1 MLQERVSA
9 DIYLFTSDL
18 YTQVTAGV
26 IVTPAGAVLVDTL
39 PFPIETQAILQF
51 LLRRA
56 PSGLRYIIYTHYH
69 ADHIYG
75 ACLFPD
81 VPIIAHARCR
91 ERLLISGEEGL
102 EAARVEAPDL
112 LENVTI
118 RLPDI
123 TLDSGELM
131 LSLGG
136 KTLRI
141 FETPGHSDDGISV
154 YVEEDLVLFA
164 GDAMMPIPTVVDG
177 DPEILK
183 QSLWKIQAIEPESIV
198 QGHGEVILRGEVKDA
213 LRTNIAY
220 LETIQRIATEA
231 VANERR
237 RATLLK
243 TGVEKCGVP
252 HVALNGE
259 APRLHAANLRALY
272 NRFAQSVSRSE
283 PAASQK
289 SGKKASSP

>member
-26 IVTPAGAVLVDTL
+26 IVTSAGAVLVDTL

-51 LLRRA
+51 ISRRA
-56 PSGLRYIIYTHYH
+56 TSLRYIIYTHYH

-75 ACLFPD
+75 ASLFPD

-91 ERLLISGEEGL
+91 QHLLESGEAGL
-102 EAARVEAPDL
+102 EAARAEAPDL

-123 TLDSGELM
+123 TLDSGEM
-131 LSLGG
+131 ILSLGG

-141 FETPGHSDDGISV
+141 FETPGHSDDGISI

-164 GDAMMPIPTVVDG
+164 GDAMMPIPTIVDG
-177 DPEILK
+177 DPEALK
-183 QSLWKIQAIEPESIV
+183 QSLRKIQAMEPETIV

-213 LRTNIAY
+213 LQTNLAY
-220 LETIQRIATEA
+220 LETIQRIVAEA
-231 VANERR
+231 VVNERR

-243 TGVEKCGVP
+243 TEVEKCGVP
-252 HVALNGE
+252 RVALNGE
-259 APRLHAANLRALY
+259 APRLHAANLRTLY
-272 NRFAQSVSRSE
+272 HRLA
-283 PAASQK
+283 
-289 SGKKASSP
+289 GSPPGNWREK

>member
-26 IVTPAGAVLVDTL
+26 IVTPAGAILVDTL

-51 LLRRA
+51 LSRR
-56 PSGLRYIIYTHYH
+56 SLSLRYIIYTHYH

-75 ACLFPD
+75 ASLFPD
-81 VPIIAHARCR
+81 VPIIAHMRCR
-91 ERLLISGEEGL
+91 EHLLTSGEEGL
-102 EAARVEAPDL
+102 EAARAEAPDL
-112 LENVTI
+112 LEKVAI

-123 TLDSGELM
+123 TLDGGELI

-141 FETPGHSDDGISV
+141 FETPGHSDDGISI

-164 GDAMMPIPTVVDG
+164 GDAMMPIPTIVDG
-177 DPEILK
+177 DPETLK
-183 QSLWKIQAIEPESIV
+183 QSLRKIQAVEPESIV

-243 TGVEKCGVP
+243 TDVEKCGVP
-252 HVALNGE
+252 RVALNGE
-259 APRLHAANLRALY
+259 APRLHAANLRTLY
-272 NRFAQSVSRSE
+272 NRLAPSAAQSGSAV
-283 PAASQK
+283 PQK
-289 SGKKASSP
+289 SGRKG

>member
-26 IVTPAGAVLVDTL
+26 IMTPAGAILIDTL

-51 LLRRA
+51 LSHRA
-56 PSGLRYIIYTHYH
+56 AAGLRYIIYTHYH

-75 ACLFPD
+75 ASLFPD
-81 VPIIAHARCR
+81 IPIIAHARCR
-91 ERLLISGEEGL
+91 QHLLTSGEEGL
-102 EAARVEAPDL
+102 QTARAEAPDL

-123 TLDSGELM
+123 TLDSGEM
-131 LSLGG
+131 ILSLGG

-154 YVEEDLVLFA
+154 YAEEDMVLFA
-164 GDAMMPIPTVVDG
+164 GDAMMSIPTIVDG
-177 DPEILK
+177 DPEALK
-183 QSLWKIQAIEPESIV
+183 QSLRKIQALEPESIV
-198 QGHGEVILRGEVKDA
+198 QGHGEVILRGEVKDT
-213 LRTNIAY
+213 LRTYLAY
-220 LETIQRIATEA
+220 LDTIQRIAAEA

-243 TGVEKCGVP
+243 TDVEKCGVP
-252 HVALNGE
+252 RVALTGE
-259 APRLHAANLRALY
+259 APRLHAANLRSLF
-272 NRFAQSVSRSE
+272 NRLTRT
-283 PAASQK
+283 P
-289 SGKKASSP
+289 SPE